1 VLESVESTQ
10 TPRIDLHAI
19 PWHVSC
25 NAEVSPHFP
34 MTNVI
39 IPPSPQCQS
48 CQYLMPSQSSK
59 TGLRCGFAYFKASEM
74 VRKFKLMSHYPEVKS
89 FNACEKWAPK

>member
-1 VLESVESTQ
+1 VSESIESTQ
-10 TPRIDLHAI
+10 SVRPDLHAI
-19 PWHVSC
+19 AWHVSC
-25 NAEVSPHFP
+25 NVEVNTHPF
-34 MTNVI
+34 MTHVT
-39 IPPSPQCQS
+39 IPPSPQCQT

-74 VRKFKLMSHYPEVKS
+74 ARKFKLMSHYPEVKS

>member
-1 VLESVESTQ
+1 
-10 TPRIDLHAI
+10 
-19 PWHVSC
+19 
-25 NAEVSPHFP
+25 
-34 MTNVI
+34 
-39 IPPSPQCQS
+39 
-48 CQYLMPSQSSK
+48 MPSQSSK